1 MGMRSMGAS
10 NDRRRTYLHRSSFA
24 PLVRWALDLGVRNE
38 RLKLL
43 QVPSITQLVFFFF
56 DILFAIELAS

>member
-1 MGMRSMGAS
+1 MGIRSMGAS
-10 NDRRRTYLHRSSFA
+10 NDRRTYLHRTSFP

-43 QVPSITQLVFFFF
+43 QVPSGTQLVFLQHAFRY
-56 DILFAIELAS
+56 